1 MKIRMHRGSLADS
14 MATSADIAPD
24 LPAVRA
30 YLAERGIP
38 DAATAVVEV
47 KPYGYDE
54 RIDWDMHMVTVDGY
68 PMAWTDG
75 PLHAYPE
82 SGSSKPGEAPA
93 VSEVKPG

>member
-1 MKIRMHRGSLADS
+1 MRIRMHRGSLSDS
-14 MATSADIAPD
+14 ILTVADIAPD

-38 DAATAVVEV
+38 DAATAVIEVE
-47 KPYGYDE
+47 PYGYDE
-54 RIDWDMHMVTVDGY
+54 RIDWDSHMVKVDGF

-82 SGSSKPGEAPA
+82 SGSSRPGGAPG
-93 VSEVKPG
+93 VSEVKSG